1 MPDQLDQPSGGVLTN
16 SLKLVGEVFVAP
28 GSSLILEGKVGP
40 GLVHALL
47 GVAAT
52 AFLGP
57 VAPVARLLIC
67 ANSYS
72 KSISDQNLWQSAT
85 DVGQTPASSR
95 GASPPASK
103 T

>member
-1 MPDQLDQPSGGVLTN
+1 MPDQQNQPSSGVLPN
-16 SLKLVGEVFVAP
+16 SLKLVGEAFVAP
-28 GSSLILEGKVGP
+28 GASLILEGKVGP
-40 GLVHALL
+40 GLVHTLL

-57 VAPVARLLIC
+57 VGPIAKLLIC

-72 KSISDQNLWQSAT
+72 KSISDQNLWQTAT
-85 DVGQTPASSR
+85 DVGQTPASRS
-95 GASPPASK
+95 APPPATK